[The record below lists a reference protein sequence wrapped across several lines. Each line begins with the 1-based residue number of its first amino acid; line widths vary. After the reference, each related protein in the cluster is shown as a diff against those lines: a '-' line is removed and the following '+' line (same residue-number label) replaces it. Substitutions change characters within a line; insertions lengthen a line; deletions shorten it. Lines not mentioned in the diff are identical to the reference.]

1 MIQYA
6 TDSQQEFCI
15 NTFSFEYGVHIG
27 PVAIKFVCKPS
38 HRTFLAVK
46 LCFYQLTD
54 MYHFSCALEQCCF

>member
-1 MIQYA
+1 MIQYT

-15 NTFSFEYGVHIG
+15 NTFSFEYGVHIS

-46 LCFYQLTD
+46 FCFY
-54 MYHFSCALEQCCF
+54 